1 MKHEI
6 DSRAKRTVK
15 VVKEDVKEALKIER
29 RKLNLVIHGVP
40 ESDAEQDLDQI
51 ADLLATFAYG
61 L

>member
-1 MKHEI
+1 MKNEI